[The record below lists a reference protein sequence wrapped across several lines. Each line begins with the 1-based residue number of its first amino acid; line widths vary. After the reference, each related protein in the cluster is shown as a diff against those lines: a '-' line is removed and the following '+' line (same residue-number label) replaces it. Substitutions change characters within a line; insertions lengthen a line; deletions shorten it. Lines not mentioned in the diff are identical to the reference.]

1 MLKPL
6 DAVRYMRR
14 PQSVE
19 QEAERFCREMARREA
34 KNFYWGFIS
43 LPHDQRMAIYAL
55 YDFARQVDD
64 EVDGAPRPDLIPQRL
79 AEQRR
84 RVRLLQNAGEDP
96 VERFPDDPVMQVLAK
111 AVQRYEIP
119 EEELQALIDG
129 VERDCTQTR
138 YATWEDL
145 REYCRLVASVVG
157 RMCVRI
163 FGFTDP
169 DALLRADDLGLAL
182 QLTNILRDV
191 REDAEMGR
199 IYLPEED
206 LRRFGIGEEA
216 MLGVQPGEGWNALVE
231 FETQR
236 ARELFKAGYEVLGYI
251 PRRPAA
257 CVQTMAGIYERLL
270 RKIESDPQLPLRERA
285 ALSKGEK
292 LQVVLESWLRP
303 SSGRQTQGDA

>member
-6 DAVRYMRR
+6 EAVRYRRR

-64 EVDGAPRPDLIPQRL
+64 EVDSAPRADLIPERL
-79 AEQRR
+79 AAQRE
-84 RVRLLQNAGEDP
+84 RVRRCMNGDP
-96 VERFPDDPVMQVLAK
+96 EVSLRDGSGQAPGDDPVMHVLSK
-111 AVQRYEIP
+111 AVKRYAIP
-119 EEELQALIDG
+119 ESELQELIDG

-138 YATWEDL
+138 YETWDDL
-145 REYCRLVASVVG
+145 RAYCRLVASVVG

-169 DALLRADDLGLAL
+169 AALSRADDLGLAF

-191 REDAEMGR
+191 REDAGMGR
-199 IYLPEED
+199 IYLPQED
-206 LRRFGIGEEA
+206 LRRFGIGEDA
-216 MLGVQPGEGWNALVE
+216 MLRAHSGDGWNALIK
-231 FETQR
+231 FEAQR
-236 ARELFKAGYEVLGYI
+236 AHSLFKTGYEVLRYI

-270 RKIESDPQLPLRERA
+270 RKIERDPQLPLRERA
-285 ALSKGEK
+285 ALSKREK
-292 LQVVLESWLRP
+292 LQVVVQSWLRP
-303 SSGRQTQGDA
+303 V

>member
-64 EVDGAPRPDLIPQRL
+64 EVDGAPRPDLIPERL
-79 AEQRR
+79 AAQRE
-84 RVRLLQNAGEDP
+84 RVRRCMVGE
-96 VERFPDDPVMQVLAK
+96 FDDPVMQVLSK
-111 AVQRYEIP
+111 AVTRYAIP
-119 EEELQALIDG
+119 ESELQELIEG

-138 YATWEDL
+138 YETWNDL

-163 FGFTDP
+163 FGFTD
-169 DALLRADDLGLAL
+169 DEALARADDLGLAL

-191 REDAEMGR
+191 LEDAEMGR
-199 IYLPEED
+199 IYLPQEE
-206 LRRFGIGEEA
+206 LRRFGISEEA
-216 MLGVQPGEGWNALVE
+216 MLRVQPGDGWNALVA
-231 FETQR
+231 FQVQR
-236 ARELFKAGYEVLGYI
+236 ARELFKTGYEVLRYI

-270 RKIESDPQLPLRERA
+270 NKIEKDPQLPLRERA

-303 SSGRQTQGDA
+303 SSGASG

>member
-43 LPHDQRMAIYAL
+43 LPHDKRMAIYAL

-64 EVDGAPRPDLIPQRL
+64 EVDGAPRPELIPQRL
-79 AEQRR
+79 AAQRE
-84 RVRLLQNAGEDP
+84 RVARCMRGE
-96 VERFPDDPVMQVLAK
+96 FDDPVMQVLAK
-111 AVQRYEIP
+111 AVSRYAIP
-119 EEELQALIDG
+119 ESELQALIDG

-138 YATWEDL
+138 YETWEEL

-163 FGFTDP
+163 FGFTD
-169 DALLRADDLGLAL
+169 DAALLRADDLGLAL

-199 IYLPEED
+199 VYLPHDD
-206 LRRFGIGEEA
+206 LRRFGISEEA
-216 MLGVQPGEGWNALVE
+216 MLGVDPGEGWNALVK

-236 ARELFKAGYEVLGYI
+236 ARQLFKTGYEVLRYI

-270 RKIESDPQLPLRERA
+270 RKIERDPHLPLRERA
-285 ALSKGEK
+285 ALSKREK
-292 LQVVLESWLRP
+292 LQVVVQSWLRP
-303 SSGRQTQGDA
+303 V

>member
-6 DAVRYMRR
+6 EAVRYMRR

-19 QEAERFCREMARREA
+19 QEAERFCRQMARREA

-64 EVDGAPRPDLIPQRL
+64 EVDGAPRPELIPERL
-79 AEQRR
+79 AAQRE
-84 RVRLLQNAGEDP
+84 RVRRCMRGEAA
-96 VERFPDDPVMQVLAK
+96 DPVMQVLLK
-111 AVQRYEIP
+111 AVQRYAIP
-119 EEELQALIDG
+119 ESELQALIDG

-138 YATWEDL
+138 YASWEEL

-163 FGFTDP
+163 FGFTDEA
-169 DALLRADDLGLAL
+169 ALLCADDLGLAL

-199 IYLPEED
+199 VYLPEED
-206 LRRFGIGEEA
+206 LRRFGITEEA
-216 MLGVQPGEGWNALVE
+216 MLRAQPGEGWNALVK
-231 FETQR
+231 FESQR
-236 ARELFKAGYEVLGYI
+236 AHALFKSGYDVLRYI

-270 RKIESDPQLPLRERA
+270 HKIERDPQLPLHERA
-285 ALSKGEK
+285 ALSRREK
-292 LQVVLESWLRP
+292 LQVVLQSWLRP
-303 SSGRQTQGDA
+303 V

>member
-14 PQSVE
+14 PRSVE

-55 YDFARQVDD
+55 YGFARQVDD
-64 EVDGAPRPDLIPQRL
+64 EVDSAPRADLIPARL
-79 AEQRR
+79 ATQRE
-84 RVRLLQNAGEDP
+84 RVRRCMAGEA
-96 VERFPDDPVMQVLAK
+96 DDPVMQVLVK
-111 AVQRYEIP
+111 AVQRYAIP
-119 EEELQALIDG
+119 ESELQALIDG
-129 VERDCTQTR
+129 VERDCTHTR
-138 YATWEDL
+138 YETWEEL

-163 FGFTDP
+163 FGFTEK

-199 IYLPEED
+199 IYLPQED
-206 LRRFGIGEEA
+206 LRRFGIGECQ
-216 MLGVQPGEGWNALVE
+216 MLSVEPGEGWNALIE

-236 ARELFKAGYEVLGYI
+236 TRGLFKAGYEVLRYI

-270 RKIESDPQLPLRERA
+270 RKIERDPHLPLRERA

-303 SSGRQTQGDA
+303 V

>member
-1 MLKPL
+1 
-6 DAVRYMRR
+6 MRR

-64 EVDGAPRPDLIPQRL
+64 EVDGAPRADLIPQRL
-79 AEQRR
+79 AVQRD
-84 RVRLLQNAGEDP
+84 RVQRCMLAE
-96 VERFPDDPVMQVLAK
+96 FDDPIMQVLSK
-111 AVQRYEIP
+111 AVKRYEIP
-119 EEELQALIDG
+119 ESELQELIDG
-129 VERDCTQTR
+129 VERDCTLTR
-138 YATWEDL
+138 YETWEEL

-163 FGFTDP
+163 FGFTD
-169 DALLRADDLGLAL
+169 DAALARADDLGLAL

-199 IYLPEED
+199 IYLPQQE
-206 LRRFGIGEEA
+206 LRRFGISEEA
-216 MLGVQPGEGWNALVE
+216 MLRVEPGDGWDGLVQ
-231 FETQR
+231 FEVQR
-236 ARELFKAGYEVLGYI
+236 ARDLFKSGYEVLRYI
-251 PRRPAA
+251 PRRASA

-270 RKIESDPQLPLRERA
+270 NKIERDAQLPLRERA

-303 SSGRQTQGDA
+303 STALRQPQDDA

>member
-19 QEAERFCREMARREA
+19 QEAERFCGQMARREA

-64 EVDGAPRPDLIPQRL
+64 EVDGAPRPDLIPERL
-79 AEQRR
+79 AAQRE
-84 RVRLLQNAGEDP
+84 RVRKCVRGE
-96 VERFPDDPVMQVLAK
+96 FDDPVMQVLAK
-111 AVQRYEIP
+111 AVQRYAIP
-119 EEELQALIDG
+119 ESELQELIDG

-138 YATWEDL
+138 YRTWEEL
-145 REYCRLVASVVG
+145 RQYCRLVASVVG

-163 FGFTDP
+163 FGFTD
-169 DALLRADDLGLAL
+169 DEALARADDLGLAL

-199 IYLPEED
+199 IYLPQED
-206 LRRFGIGEEA
+206 LERFGIAENA
-216 MLGVQPGEGWNALVE
+216 VLNVQPGEAWNALVK
-231 FETQR
+231 FESQR
-236 ARELFKAGYEVLGYI
+236 AHQLFKTGYEVLRYI

-257 CVQTMAGIYERLL
+257 CVRTMAGIYERLL
-270 RKIESDPQLPLRERA
+270 RKIEKDPRLPLRERA
-285 ALSKGEK
+285 ALSKREK
-292 LQVVLESWLRP
+292 LQVFLNSWLRP
-303 SSGRQTQGDA
+303 SAHSG

>member
-14 PQSVE
+14 PKSVE
-19 QEAERFCREMARREA
+19 QEAERFCRQMARREA

-64 EVDGAPRPDLIPQRL
+64 EVDGAPRPDLIPERL
-79 AEQRR
+79 AAQRE
-84 RVRLLQNAGEDP
+84 RVHRCMRGEA
-96 VERFPDDPVMQVLAK
+96 DDPVMQVLSK
-111 AVQRYEIP
+111 AVQRYGIP

-129 VERDCTQTR
+129 VERDCTHTR
-138 YATWEDL
+138 YATWDEL

-163 FGFTDP
+163 FGFTD
-169 DALLRADDLGLAL
+169 DTALLRADDLGLAL

-199 IYLPEED
+199 IYVPQED
-206 LRRFGIGEEA
+206 LRRFGIGEDALLRGE
-216 MLGVQPGEGWNALVE
+216 PGDGWNALLK
-231 FETQR
+231 FESQR
-236 ARELFKAGYEVLGYI
+236 ARALFKTGYEVLRYI

-257 CVQTMAGIYERLL
+257 CVQTMAGIYQRLL
-270 RKIESDPQLPLRERA
+270 HKIERDPQLPLHERA
-285 ALSKGEK
+285 ALSKREK
-292 LQVVLESWLRP
+292 LQVVLEAWLRP
-303 SSGRQTQGDA
+303 V

>member
-6 DAVRYMRR
+6 EAVRYMRR

-19 QEAERFCREMARREA
+19 QEAERFCREMAKREA

-55 YDFARQVDD
+55 YGFARQVDD
-64 EVDGAPRPDLIPQRL
+64 EVDGAPRPELIPQRL
-79 AEQRR
+79 AAQRE
-84 RVRLLQNAGEDP
+84 RVRRCMAGEA
-96 VERFPDDPVMQVLAK
+96 DDPVMQVLVK
-111 AVQRYEIP
+111 AVQRYAIP
-119 EEELQALIDG
+119 ESELQALIDG

-138 YATWEDL
+138 YATWNDL

-163 FGFTDP
+163 FGFTD
-169 DALLRADDLGLAL
+169 DEALARADDLGLAL

-199 IYLPEED
+199 IYLPQED
-206 LRRFGIGEEA
+206 LQRFGICEDD
-216 MLGVQPGEGWNALVE
+216 MLRVEPGAGWNALMD
-231 FETQR
+231 FEAQR
-236 ARELFKAGYEVLGYI
+236 TRDLFATGYEVLRYI

-270 RKIESDPQLPLRERA
+270 KKIERDPQLPLRERA

-303 SSGRQTQGDA
+303 V

>member
-19 QEAERFCREMARREA
+19 QEAERFCRQMARREA

-64 EVDGAPRPDLIPQRL
+64 EVDGAPRPDLIPERL
-79 AEQRR
+79 AAQRE
-84 RVRLLQNAGEDP
+84 RVSRCMRGEA
-96 VERFPDDPVMQVLAK
+96 DDPVMQVLSK
-111 AVQRYEIP
+111 AVARYDIP
-119 EEELQALIDG
+119 EDELQALIDG
-129 VERDCTQTR
+129 VERDCTHTR

-163 FGFTDP
+163 FGFTD
-169 DALLRADDLGLAL
+169 DTALLRADELGLAL

-206 LRRFGIGEEA
+206 LRRFGITQDA
-216 MLGVQPGEGWNALVE
+216 MLRGAPEDGWNALVK

-236 ARELFKAGYEVLGYI
+236 ARQLFKTGYQVLRYI

-270 RKIESDPQLPLRERA
+270 RKIERDPQLPLRERA
-285 ALSKGEK
+285 ALSKREK
-292 LQVVLESWLRP
+292 LQVVLGSWLRP
-303 SSGRQTQGDA
+303 V

>member
-19 QEAERFCREMARREA
+19 QEAERFCRQMARREA

-79 AEQRR
+79 SAQRD
-84 RVRLLQNAGEDP
+84 RVLRCMRGEA
-96 VERFPDDPVMQVLAK
+96 DDPVMQVLSK
-111 AVQRYEIP
+111 AVRRYGIP
-119 EEELQALIDG
+119 ESELQALIDG

-138 YATWEDL
+138 YASWDDL

-163 FGFTDP
+163 FGFTD
-169 DALLRADDLGLAL
+169 DAALLRADDLGMAL

-199 IYLPEED
+199 IYLPAED
-206 LRRFGIGEEA
+206 LQRFGISEEA
-216 MLGVQPGEGWNALVE
+216 MLRVEPGEGWNTLVK
-231 FETQR
+231 FETHR
-236 ARELFKAGYEVLGYI
+236 ARQLFKTGYEVLRYI

-270 RKIESDPQLPLRERA
+270 RKIERDAELPLHERA

-303 SSGRQTQGDA
+303 V

>member
-1 MLKPL
+1 MLRPL

-14 PQSVE
+14 PKSVE
-19 QEAERFCREMARREA
+19 QEAERFCRQMARREA

-64 EVDGAPRPDLIPQRL
+64 EVDGAPRPDLIPERL
-79 AEQRR
+79 AAQRE
-84 RVRLLQNAGEDP
+84 RVRNLFGPSPE
-96 VERFPDDPVMQVLAK
+96 VSKGDDPVMRVLSK
-111 AVQRYEIP
+111 AVQRYGIP
-119 EEELQALIDG
+119 QEELQALIDG

-163 FGFTDP
+163 FGFTD
-169 DALLRADDLGLAL
+169 DAALLRADDLGLAL

-199 IYLPEED
+199 IYLPQED
-206 LRRFGIGEEA
+206 LQRFGIAEDALLRGE
-216 MLGVQPGEGWNALVE
+216 PGDGWNALLR
-231 FETQR
+231 FQSQR
-236 ARELFKAGYEVLGYI
+236 ARALFKTGYEVLRFI

-257 CVQTMAGIYERLL
+257 CVQTMAGIYQRLL
-270 RKIESDPQLPLRERA
+270 HKIERDPQLPLRERA
-285 ALSKGEK
+285 ALSRREK
-292 LQVVLESWLRP
+292 LQVVLEAWLRA
-303 SSGRQTQGDA
+303 STGSA